1 MEKLLFIQASPRG
14 QRSKSVSAASAFI
27 SAYQHSHE
35 EVEVVSLNVFDMDLP
50 SFDGPAIEAKYAIM
64 HSESPDEQQQLA
76 WKTVEQVIE
85 QFKSADKYVFAVPM
99 WNFGIPYRL
108 KQYFDVIVQ
117 PGYTFDVDESGYAG
131 LVEDR
136 PVFIAYARGGDYPPE
151 KAEQVDYQKR
161 YMELILGFIGL
172 SSIQSVIV
180 QHTLMQGPDAA
191 EQKLQEAVE
200 KAREI
205 AAGF

>member
-14 QRSKSVSAASAFI
+14 QRSYSLSAAREFVSA
-27 SAYQHSHE
+27 YEQSHE
-35 EVEVVSLNVFDMDLP
+35 GVEVVKLNLFEMNLP

-64 HSESPDEQQQLA
+64 HSESPGEQQQLA
-76 WKTVEQVIE
+76 WKTVEQLIE

-117 PGYTFDVDESGYAG
+117 PGYTFDVDESGYVG

-161 YMELILGFIGL
+161 YMELILGFVGL

-180 QHTLMQGPDAA
+180 QPTLMQGPESAQ
-191 EQKLQEAVE
+191 QKLQQAIE

-205 AAGF
+205 ALGF